1 MTVEELRPG
10 IYRLQ
15 QPDGGRRL
23 CQVVVLGDD
32 RTLVVDAGLPE
43 GPEEGLLPLLSALGA
58 KERPVVLLLTHP
70 DADHRGGAAVLR
82 DALPELEIWG
92 HARDGEQLSDPEVA
106 LAERYL
112 AFAASDGVGPTPDR
126 LERMRARL
134 GRLVHLDRIV
144 SGENSIELGGA
155 RRAQILHMP
164 GHSPGSVV
172 AWLPEDATVVI
183 GDAAMGRGIPFFDG
197 SLMYPPMYAPPAA
210 YLATIARLEALRPH
224 LILSG
229 HEPPLEGEE
238 AMRFLAESRAAANR
252 ISALVRE
259 ALADGRPRTLAE
271 VCAVVAD
278 GYGGLPPDGAT
289 SLAMTVDGT
298 LGELVERREA
308 ELERGT
314 PRRFR
319 GAG

>member
-1 MTVEELRPG
+1 VTVEEVRPG
-10 IYRLQ
+10 IYRLE

-23 CQVVVLGDD
+23 CQVVVLGDE
-32 RTLVVDAGLPE
+32 RALVVDAGLPDS
-43 GPEEGLLPLLSALGA
+43 PEEGLLPLLSSLGA
-58 KERPVVLLLTHP
+58 TEGPVVLLLTHP

-92 HARDGEQLSDPEVA
+92 HELDADQLSDPEVA

-112 AFAASDGVGPTPDR
+112 AFAASDGVGPAADR

-134 GRLVHLDRIV
+134 GPPVHLDRVV
-144 SGENSIELGGA
+144 SGDDSIELGG
-155 RRAQILHMP
+155 RRAQILHTP

-183 GDAAMGRGIPFFDG
+183 GDAAMGRGIPFVDG

-210 YLATIARLEALRPH
+210 YLATIARLEDLRPRV
-224 LILSG
+224 ILSG
-229 HEPPLEGEE
+229 HEPPLEDEE
-238 AMRFLAESRAAANR
+238 AMHYLDESRIAANR

-278 GYGGLPPDGAT
+278 GYGGLPSDGAT
-289 SLAMTVDGT
+289 NLAMTVDGT
-298 LGELVERREA
+298 LGELVA
-308 ELERGT
+308 EVEPGA

-319 GAG
+319 GAR